1 MAVHPLWNPYE
12 VPSAEEIDAARVA
25 VSARAP
31 ETVEVVPPDPAW
43 SQWYDAVCSRVVA
56 ALGEQVVS
64 IAHVGS
70 TSVPGLPAKPVVD
83 VDLLVP
89 DPADEEAWLPQ
100 LEAAGFE
107 LRVREPEWEEHRCLR
122 GTDPACNLHVFAPDS
137 RESRRHRMFGA
148 WLRTHPADRELYAS
162 VKQEVATVTE
172 EGVDIATVDQVEQA
186 AIDAGLAP
194 EEAAA
199 VADHYGEA
207 EVQGL
212 QLALIAVAIAAIGS
226 LWFTRKLP
234 MHVPDEPEAL
244 SDPEAARTG

>member
-25 VSARAP
+25 ASARAP

-43 SQWYDAVCSRVVA
+43 SQWYDAVRSRVVA

-162 VKQEVATVTE
+162 VKQEVARRGFTDAMLYNNEKAWVIYDLYE
-172 EGVDIATVDQVEQA
+172 KIFA
-186 AIDAGLAP
+186 A
-194 EEAAA
+194 
-199 VADHYGEA
+199 
-207 EVQGL
+207 
-212 QLALIAVAIAAIGS
+212 
-226 LWFTRKLP
+226 
-234 MHVPDEPEAL
+234 
-244 SDPEAARTG
+244 DPEHPHDPHPRPER

>member
-162 VKQEVATVTE
+162 VKQEVARRGFTDAMLYNNEKAWVIYDLYE
-172 EGVDIATVDQVEQA
+172 KIFA
-186 AIDAGLAP
+186 ADP
-194 EEAAA
+194 QHPH
-199 VADHYGEA
+199 DPHP
-207 EVQGL
+207 
-212 QLALIAVAIAAIGS
+212 
-226 LWFTRKLP
+226 R
-234 MHVPDEPEAL
+234 PD
-244 SDPEAARTG
+244 R